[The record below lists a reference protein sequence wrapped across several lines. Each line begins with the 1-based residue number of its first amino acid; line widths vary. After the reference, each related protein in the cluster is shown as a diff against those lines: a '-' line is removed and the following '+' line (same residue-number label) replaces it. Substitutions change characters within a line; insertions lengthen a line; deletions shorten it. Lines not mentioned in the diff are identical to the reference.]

1 MTEEAVNGSWLAIPR
16 MPSVPNSWELKEFR
30 SSGVQEFRSS
40 GVQEFR
46 SSGVQEFRSS
56 GVQEFRS
63 SVEAGAENCKKKGST
78 TIHHDCQPRDI
89 PYRLLNS

>member
-56 GVQEFRS
+56 GVQWRREPKIARRKGRPRS
-63 SVEAGAENCKKKGST
+63 IMTVSPGIS
-78 TIHHDCQPRDI
+78 I
-89 PYRLLNS
+89 PAPELLNSLNS